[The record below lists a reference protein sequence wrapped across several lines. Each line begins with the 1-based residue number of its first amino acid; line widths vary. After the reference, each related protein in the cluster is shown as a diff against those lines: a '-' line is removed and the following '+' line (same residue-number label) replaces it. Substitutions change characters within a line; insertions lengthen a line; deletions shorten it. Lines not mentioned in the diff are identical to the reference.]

1 MFNKDIKQRFVDYY
15 SKLNVIHPYRLLA
28 IFASSELFEAALNK
42 DLCNFTKN
50 ELKEFYIY
58 KNAKSLNSLQVTNS
72 LIRSYINWCI
82 EQGLSIDNQNHADE
96 VLITDLRSYLNKD
109 VFKNKYITHDE
120 LLQYQAELDN
130 PMDKFILQALFEG
143 IKGKTYCELNELSL
157 SDIDRDNNI
166 VHLCTGRSLNIS
178 DRLID
183 LALESAETYQ
193 YYPPFGEK
201 VMTLF
206 GNDIIKN
213 TKRGVSDSIERKKER
228 LAARFRLLQKMF
240 DNNYLTA
247 IRVHDA
253 GIIYNM
259 KLTMEKYDMNFDM
272 LLDSDQFKEIRERYC
287 ITMPK
292 FQVKDKFKMYL

>member
-109 VFKNKYITHDE
+109 VFKNKLAQD
-120 LLQYQAELDN
+120 
-130 PMDKFILQALFEG
+130 
-143 IKGKTYCELNELSL
+143 LSL
-157 SDIDRDNNI
+157 
-166 VHLCTGRSLNIS
+166 
-178 DRLID
+178 
-183 LALESAETYQ
+183 
-193 YYPPFGEK
+193 
-201 VMTLF
+201 
-206 GNDIIKN
+206 
-213 TKRGVSDSIERKKER
+213 
-228 LAARFRLLQKMF
+228 
-240 DNNYLTA
+240 
-247 IRVHDA
+247 
-253 GIIYNM
+253 
-259 KLTMEKYDMNFDM
+259 
-272 LLDSDQFKEIRERYC
+272 
-287 ITMPK
+287 
-292 FQVKDKFKMYL
+292 